1 MRRTLLLTALLTLVL
16 AAPADAAVRH
26 VVRGG
31 GWGHGIGMSQYGAY
45 GLAQRGSLHREILA
59 HYYRGARL
67 STAVGRQVRVLLQW
81 RRGAV
86 SFRGAS
92 RLEAADGETR
102 RLSTSATYV
111 VRQSAG
117 GVLSVRSSGG
127 EAVGSFGAPV
137 RVGNGGGPLRLLG
150 AGINGVRNGSYRGTL
165 EFRPGGGVTTINE
178 LAIDP
183 YVQGVVPAEMPA
195 SWNLE
200 ALKAQSVAARSYA
213 LATRK
218 TGLFDQYPDTRSQV
232 YRGVTG
238 EKSSTNSAVRATT
251 GQVLTSGGRPAV
263 TYFFSTSGGHTENV
277 ENVFQGGRPQP
288 YLKGVPDPSD
298 RISPRHRWRVAFTSA
313 QLDARLGAP
322 GRFRKVSVIKRGVSP
337 RIVRARVVGSAGSR
351 ILTGPEIRSRL
362 GLYDT
367 WATFNRISSS
377 QVGRPSVIA
386 AALGMPVGRR
396 IAGSFEPRPRKRR
409 LLLERRAGRRWKKLR
424 RLRTSKR
431 GRYSVAVRWP
441 GVYRVRAG
449 SAAGPSIRV
458 R

>member
-1 MRRTLLLTALLTLVL
+1 MRRTLLLTALFMLLVP
-16 AAPADAAVRH
+16 ASADAAVRH

-45 GLAQRGSLHREILA
+45 GLAQRGSLHTEILG
-59 HYYRGARL
+59 HYYRGTRL
-67 STAVGRQVRVLLQW
+67 SNVAGRQVRVLLQW

-92 RLEAADGETR
+92 RLSAADGETR
-102 RLSTSATYV
+102 RLRTSATYV
-111 VRQSAG
+111 VRQAAG
-117 GVLSVRSSGG
+117 GVLSVRGSRG
-127 EAVGSFGAPV
+127 ERVGSFGAPL
-137 RVGNGGGPLRLLG
+137 RVGNGGRPVRLFG
-150 AGINGVRNGSYRGTL
+150 AAINGVRNGPYRGTL
-165 EFRPGGGVTTINE
+165 EFRVGGGVTTINE

-183 YVQGVVPAEMPA
+183 YVQGVVPGEMPA

-232 YRGVTG
+232 YRGVAG
-238 EKSSTNSAVRATT
+238 EHGSTTSAVRATT
-251 GQVLTSGGRPAV
+251 GQVLTYGGRAAV

-277 ENVFQGGRPQP
+277 ENVFMGSDAKA
-288 YLKGVPDPSD
+288 YLRGVPDPSD
-298 RISPRHRWRVAFTSA
+298 RISPRHRWRVSFTSA

-337 RIVRARVVGSAGSR
+337 RIVRARVHGTAGSR
-351 ILTGPEIRSRL
+351 VLTGPTIRARL

-367 WATFNRISSS
+367 WASFTRISSS
-377 QVGRPSVIA
+377 QVGRPSVIR
-386 AALGMPVGRR
+386 AALGLPVARR
-396 IAGSFEPRPRKRR
+396 IAGSFEPRPRGRR
-409 LLLERRAGRRWKKLR
+409 LLLERRVGRRWKKIR
-424 RLRTSKR
+424 RLRTSR
-431 GRYSVAVRWP
+431 SGRYSVAVRRP

-449 SAAGPSIRV
+449 SAAGPSVRV